1 MPLGIRCYRSDT
13 SPKMAKHSLSARRPV
28 KIIFY
33 QSGSEKFLY
42 IGDKSLKKNNGQDS
56 RNFMYCVNQGVCDYR
71 FNVIL
76 L

>member
-13 SPKMAKHSLSARRPV
+13 SPKMAKYSLSARRPV

-42 IGDKSLKKNNGQDS
+42 IGDKSKKKMIATALVKTLGTLRDHLS
-56 RNFMYCVNQGVCDYR
+56 IV
-71 FNVIL
+71 
-76 L
+76 